1 MTVNVAAIR
10 AKTGLSQRAFS
21 SLYGLPLATLQ
32 NWEQHRYTPDATH
45 RAFFRAIAREP
56 ETMARLCA
64 PEAAT
69 S

>member
-32 NWEQHRYTPDATH
+32 NWEQARCGLDAAHQTLFRLIDRDH
-45 RAFFRAIAREP
+45 RAV
-56 ETMARLCA
+56 
-64 PEAAT
+64 AAML
-69 S
+69 SHAS